1 MEGAL
6 IFHLFSTNELLQI
19 QPHKLL
25 LMGCASFFVLL
36 SRHRAPSLLKTQD
49 GGGRF
54 LFIYAN
60 EPFPILAS
68 LLVGWILFFG
78 SMFFIV
84 VYTKYK

>member
-6 IFHLFSTNELLQI
+6 IFHLFSTNEPLQI
-19 QPHKLL
+19 QPREPLL
-25 LMGCASFFVLL
+25 AGWASFFVLL
-36 SRHRAPSLLKTQD
+36 SRHCAPSLLETRD

-54 LFIYAN
+54 LFFYAN

-68 LLVGWILFFG
+68 LLAGLILFFG

-84 VYTKYK
+84 VYTKFK